1 MALRDAGPGPTP
13 GQDAERGRCLTAEM
27 VRERVDPDIG
37 DPEAPR
43 RPWVRWTAV
52 LVACALAGV
61 VTGLVIAGAR
71 NSPPV
76 AAALQLEQ
84 EVTDGRVVFP
94 GVDAGNPFL
103 LDTSGCAGSP
113 ECTFVLA
120 KTSLGRADLR
130 GVVVSGDLSRC
141 SGPDCAA
148 ARDTALADV
157 TRHLDMLRAYG
168 FRDVPAATPGAQT
181 PLARPDSGL
190 VDDTAASAT
199 PGSDLVVAE
208 ARRASPQRPL
218 LVSTTWPPTTV
229 ATAYLSDPAI
239 AERVVVALHGTPEPT
254 TSWATEIV
262 TGHFRTVVAQL
273 PPSPPAPGA
282 AAVARTE
289 AEIPPGPLRDT
300 LLARPQLAAAGD
312 LVGDAA
318 FAMLLHRPAT
328 WRAVGEAGG
337 GVALTSFDLAA
348 AEQEWFATLADPGL
362 HGGRTVAVAAPPP
375 PPPPPPPRFAVRV
388 DFAPPGTEVPDGY
401 ILDDGTVFAEREG
414 GLRYGW
420 DADVSADMR
429 RRGLVED
436 TRYDTFAHFSKA
448 GDRTWEVEAP
458 EGAYDVRLALGD
470 PQHTDQVNAL
480 DVEGTIVTDGEQ
492 DHFDAPSVTVEVTDG
507 RLTIRPAPGAANAKI
522 SFLQLTQR

>member
-1 MALRDAGPGPTP
+1 
-13 GQDAERGRCLTAEM
+13 M
-27 VRERVDPDIG
+27 VRERVDVDLG
-37 DPEAPR
+37 DPEPPR

-61 VTGLVIAGAR
+61 ATGLVIAGAR
-71 NSPPV
+71 TPPPV
-76 AAALQLEQ
+76 AAALALQH
-84 EVTDGRVVFP
+84 EVTDGRVVFA

-103 LDTSGCAGSP
+103 LDTTGCAASP

-120 KTSLGRADLR
+120 KAALGRADLR
-130 GVVVSGDLSRC
+130 GVVVSGDLTGC
-141 SGPDCAA
+141 SEPDCAA
-148 ARDTALADV
+148 RRDSALAEV

-181 PLARPDSGL
+181 PLARPDSG
-190 VDDTAASAT
+190 VVEDTAVSAT

-208 ARRASPQRPL
+208 ARRASPERPL
-218 LVSTTWPPTTV
+218 LVSATWPPTTV
-229 ATAYLSDPAI
+229 ATAYLTDPAI
-239 AERVVVALHGTPEPT
+239 ADRVVVALHGSPEPT
-254 TSWATEIV
+254 PSWATEV
-262 TGHFRTVVAQL
+262 VSDRLRTVGAQL

-282 AAVARTE
+282 ALVARIE
-289 AEIPPGPLRDT
+289 AEIPPGPLRDA

-328 WRAVGEAGG
+328 WRAVNDSGT
-337 GVALTSFDLAA
+337 VALAAFDLRA

-362 HGGRTVAVAAPPP
+362 HGGRTVPVAAPPP
-375 PPPPPPPRFAVRV
+375 PPPPPPPRLDVRV
-388 DFAPPGTEVPDGY
+388 DFAPPGTDVPEGY
-401 ILDDGTVFAEREG
+401 VLDDGTVFAEREG

-436 TRYDTFAHFSKA
+436 TRYDTFAHLSKS
-448 GDRTWEVEAP
+448 GDRTWEIEVP
-458 EGAYDVRLALGD
+458 EGTYEVRLALGD
-470 PQHTDQVNAL
+470 PEHTDQVNSL
-480 DVEGTIVTDGEQ
+480 DVEGVVVADAEQ

-507 RLTIRPAPGAANAKI
+507 RLTIRPAATAANAKL